1 MNKEE
6 IMQLRFQQTIELLIL
21 YKQQNPSKDVY
32 LSEKS
37 ITEALK
43 WYQDYINILGQNI
56 KA

>member
-21 YKQQNPSKDVY
+21 YKKQNPSKDVY

-43 WYQDYINILGQNI
+43 WYQDYMNSLGQNI

>member
-6 IMQLRFQQTIELLIL
+6 IMQLRFQQTIELLIV
-21 YKQQNPSKDVY
+21 YKKQNPSKDVY

-43 WYQDYINILGQNI
+43 WYQDYMNSLGQNI